1 MPSQALS
8 KPILVIAESSP
19 SGDGRELSEA
29 SAHLVRLARTLTS
42 APVHVL
48 AASGELAVGALVDA
62 GADIVYLPS
71 ALGYSCQVPAAVADA
86 AREVLVREDF
96 GAVLLTSD
104 YLGRAVTGMLGVISS
119 AGAAVDVV
127 SVMVEGETLLAE
139 KSALGGSWT
148 TAFRA
153 TQGFPILAL
162 RPGVGPKTG
171 SAGAGEVIQLEVAL
185 SRGARKVEVCD
196 SQADPRGSR
205 VSLTDADV
213 VVVGGR
219 GAESDFALVEDFA
232 DALGAAVG
240 ATRVVCDEGLAP
252 RSAQIGQTGVTVAPD
267 LYIGLGVSG
276 AVHHTCGM
284 RGSETIVAV
293 VDDPDAP
300 ILELADFAVV
310 GDVAEVVPQALA
322 SLAARS

>member
-1 MPSQALS
+1 MTTQVLS
-8 KPILVIAESSP
+8 KPILVIAQAATSATGLRLADP
-19 SGDGRELSEA
+19 SAR
-29 SAHLVRLARTLTS
+29 LVRLAHTLTG

-48 AASGELAVGALVDA
+48 AADPRLDVDALTQA
-62 GADIVYLPS
+62 GADRIYVPV
-71 ALGYSCQVPAAVADA
+71 APDYSSQVPAAVTDA
-86 AREVLVREDF
+86 AEQVLSGEDF
-96 GAVLLTSD
+96 GAVLLTSN
-104 YLGRAVTGMLGVISS
+104 YLGRAVAGMLGVTSS
-119 AGAAVDVV
+119 VGAAVDVL
-127 SVMVEGETLLAE
+127 SIICEGETLLAE

-153 TQGFPILAL
+153 THGFPILAI
-162 RPGVGPKTG
+162 RPGAGPEFGPAG
-171 SAGAGEVIQLEVAL
+171 SGEVTQLDVTL
-185 SRGARKVEVCD
+185 SRSARAVQVVSSQPD
-196 SQADPRGSR
+196 SSGDRP
-205 VSLTDADV
+205 SLNEAEI

-219 GAESDFALVEDFA
+219 GAAEDFTLVSRLA
-232 DALGAAVG
+232 DALGGAVG
-240 ATRVVCDEGLAP
+240 ATRVVCDEELAP

-322 SLAARS
+322 AIASRS